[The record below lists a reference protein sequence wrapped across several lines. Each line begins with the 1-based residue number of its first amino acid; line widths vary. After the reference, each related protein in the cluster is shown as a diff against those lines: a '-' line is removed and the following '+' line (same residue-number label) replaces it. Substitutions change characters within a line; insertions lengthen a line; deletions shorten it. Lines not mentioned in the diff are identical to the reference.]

1 MAQRR
6 RKAKY
11 EFKPDPKGT
20 NFLKKLYMTRLQR
33 LQLLKWGSY
42 ALLCILLLVIQDVIM
57 SRFRLFGA
65 TTDLAVAVIFLIA
78 IYEGTENG
86 SMFAII
92 ASTLYWFSGSPP
104 GPYVIAFITILT
116 VGINLFRQMFWRR
129 NFGSTALCTGIAIFA
144 YELILFLAGMF
155 LGLTIWP
162 RVFVYLRTALYSCI
176 AMLALYPLVRAI
188 SNIGGNT
195 WKE

>member
-11 EFKPDPKGT
+11 EFKPDPNGT

-42 ALLCILLLVIQDVIM
+42 ALACILLLVIQDVIM

-65 TTDLAVAVIFLIA
+65 TTDLAAAIIFLIA

-188 SNIGGNT
+188 SQIGGNT

>member
-42 ALLCILLLVIQDVIM
+42 ALACILLLVIQDVIM

-65 TTDLAVAVIFLIA
+65 TTDLAAAIIFLIA

-188 SNIGGNT
+188 SQIGGNT

>member
-42 ALLCILLLVIQDVIM
+42 ALACILLLVIQDVIM

-65 TTDLAVAVIFLIA
+65 TTDLAVAIIFLIA

>member
-57 SRFRLFGA
+57 SRLRLFGA

-129 NFGSTALCTGIAIFA
+129 NFGSTALCAGIAIFA

>member
-42 ALLCILLLVIQDVIM
+42 ALVCILLLVIQDVIM